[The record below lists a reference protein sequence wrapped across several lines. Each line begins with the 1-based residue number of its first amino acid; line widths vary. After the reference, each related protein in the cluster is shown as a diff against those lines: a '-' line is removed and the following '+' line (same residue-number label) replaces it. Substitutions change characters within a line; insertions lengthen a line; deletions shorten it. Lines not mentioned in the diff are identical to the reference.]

1 MGKMFEDD
9 NGNASSMRLMSFVSL
24 IASIMFGIL
33 TMYLS
38 NQDGLILTAM
48 FIVGAFA
55 PKVVQKFAEN
65 MPKRG
70 V

>member
-9 NGNASSMRLMSFVSL
+9 NGNSSSIRLMSFVSL
-24 IASIMFGIL
+24 LASIMFGTL
-33 TMYLS
+33 TMYIN

>member
-9 NGNASSMRLMSFVSL
+9 NGNASSIRLMSFISL
-24 IASIMFGIL
+24 LAAIMFGIL
-33 TMYLS
+33 TMYHN
-38 NQDGLILTAM
+38 NQDGLMLTAM
-48 FIVGAFA
+48 FLVGAFA

-70 V
+70 